1 MTTRDLF
8 HNELQEVNKEIVELA
23 ELAGTAL
30 TNSIEALFKQNIDAA
45 KQVIENDK
53 LLDKKEMDLNDKTIL
68 LIAKQQPVATDLRR
82 VIVALKIATDLE
94 RMGDNAKNIAS
105 ATIRLGEE
113 NGARPVPENLQAMH
127 DAALEMLQ
135 AAVTAFKNEDI
146 SLARKLSEMDDTVDK
161 LYKRTV
167 SELLGE
173 TATNPDK
180 IQYVMQIAFCGRYL
194 ERFADHITN
203 IGENILYLV
212 KGENY
217 NLN

>member
-8 HNELQEVNKEIVELA
+8 HNELQEINKEIVDLA
-23 ELAGTAL
+23 ELAETAL
-30 TNSIEALFKQNIDAA
+30 THSVDALFKQDVAAA

-53 LLDKKEMDLNDKTIL
+53 LIDKKEMDLNDKTIL

-82 VIVALKIATDLE
+82 VIVTLKIATDLE

-203 IGENILYLV
+203 IGESILYLV
-212 KGENY
+212 KGEKY